1 MIFMADMSRTTRV
14 RKWIKENGAATF
26 DFDNKYAVLSDGLLL
41 AIEKELKEYPA
52 IALRSKSLNGEQID
66 FRNQDII
73 LTDGALFSI
82 EKEIKRLNKV
92 KEVKST
98 SLRGIYQIQLTKQK
112 YKTECYKCRIWFR
125 ELCSTIAYFQ
135 SMESLLNSL
144 GYDTGRDMR
153 KAAGEEIKKLKK

>member
-1 MIFMADMSRTTRV
+1 MADNYSRKTSIV
-14 RKWIKENGAATF
+14 RKWIKENGAANF
-26 DFDNKYAVLSDGLLL
+26 NFENKYAVLSDGLLL
-41 AIEKELKEYPA
+41 SIENELKEYPA
-52 IALRSKSLNGEQID
+52 ISIRSKSLNGEQID

-92 KEVKST
+92 KDVKST
-98 SLRGIYQIQLTKQK
+98 SIRGIYQVQLTKQK

-135 SMESLLNSL
+135 SMENLLNSL
-144 GYDTGRDMR
+144 GYDTGRDMQ
-153 KAAGEEIKKLKK
+153 KTAGEEIKKLKK